1 MLGEQAGR
9 TEEFSAEVG
18 PGEGP
23 GATLPNAPAHELP
36 RTPVV
41 SNDARGGLSFG
52 DLRDFWSRRELL
64 YFLTWRDIKVRYKQT
79 VMGASWAVLQP
90 LVMMLIFAVFFGLLG
105 VPTEGLPYLLFFYS
119 GLLPW
124 TFFSNAVGQSSA
136 SLVSNSNL
144 ITKVYFPR
152 LLIPAATIGA
162 GLVDLG
168 VASVILVGL
177 MLYYGLTPGWN
188 LLMLPVLVGL
198 TVLLAF
204 AVGTWLAALM
214 VKYRDVRHVLPFA
227 LQVWFFVTPII
238 YPASI
243 VPEGWRWV
251 LYINP
256 LAGVAE
262 GMRGAVSGRGFNWGP
277 LAFSAAMTLVLFAL
291 SIRAFN
297 RLEKSFADLI

>member
-1 MLGEQAGR
+1 MIREQAGR
-9 TEEFSAEVG
+9 TEEFNTRVDHK
-18 PGEGP
+18 EGM
-23 GATLPNAPAHELP
+23 GAKLPNAPTHDLP
-36 RTPVV
+36 GTPVV
-41 SNDARGGLSFG
+41 SNDARGGLSFS
-52 DLRDFWSRRELL
+52 DLRDFWTRRELL

-90 LVMMLIFAVFFGLLG
+90 LVMVLIFAIFFGLLG
-105 VPTEGLPYLLFFYS
+105 VPTDGLPYLLFFYS

-124 TFFSNAVGQSSA
+124 TFFSNAVSQSSA

-152 LLIPAATIGA
+152 VLIPAATIGA
-162 GLVDLG
+162 CLVDLG

-177 MLYYGLTPGWN
+177 MLYYGFAPGWH
-188 LLMLPVLVGL
+188 LLMLPALVGL
-198 TVLLAF
+198 TIMLAF
-204 AVGTWLAALM
+204 SIGTWLAALM

-243 VPEGWRWV
+243 VPEDWRWL
-251 LYINP
+251 LYMNP

-262 GMRGAVSGRGFNWGP
+262 GMRGAVSGRAFSWEP
-277 LAFSAAMTLVLFAL
+277 LAFSAVITLMIFPL
-291 SIRAFN
+291 SIHAFN